1 MLNICYLRTSELTKK
16 RFIYALLINKA
27 GEAGVHI
34 FLTNPPPPPERKY
47 FFARKN
53 RVGTMVYLGGRG

>member
-34 FLTNPPPPPERKY
+34 FLTNPPPPKENI
-47 FFARKN
+47 F
-53 RVGTMVYLGGRG
+53 LQGRIELEQWCI